1 MSYNFTE
8 LCSKC
13 GALVRIIEHPMEV
26 PGGKERE
33 VANCP
38 NCNEILFSAMIDGCF
53 STSIIRVN
61 QLSEN
66 ID

>member
-1 MSYNFTE
+1 MSYYFTE
-8 LCSKC
+8 LCLNC
-13 GALVRIIEHPMEV
+13 GVLLRIIEYPMEM

-38 NCNEILFSAMIDGCF
+38 NCNENPFSAMIDGCL
-53 STSIIRVN
+53 STSIIKVK